1 MNIRKLFLKK
11 SVATET
17 LYFLLSNIA
26 FAFIPFLLLPF
37 LTEVLSTQE
46 YGQIAIFSLLTAVV
60 STFVGLNLHGAIAV
74 YCHKYK
80 EDINDYIQNSIYIST
95 FVLFLSILL
104 VYIFNSFLVQFTGLN
119 TEYLFYVP
127 LVSYFQHNINL
138 YLVKIQNDFNAKLY
152 AYLKV
157 SQGVF
162 EGLLTYVLVYEY
174 EMGVIGRIYSAVFIS
189 VIYFLF
195 IFWTNSKEIKSFKLN
210 ILFSKKLLNFGIP
223 LIPHAFFTI
232 VMSISDRF
240 IIANKL
246 NLSEAGI
253 YMLGIQLASA
263 IVILNDSINRA
274 FKPWLYNLLKDI
286 TAEKKIR
293 IVKFSYFYTVLN
305 IFLSICYYL
314 IIMFIFDLIIDP
326 KFSEVKS
333 ILHILILGGCFVG
346 FYYNFA
352 SFLFFYNRNFIL
364 SVATSIIGIC
374 ALLLNLAFISNY
386 GLPFA
391 AIIYA
396 LSQFVLFIFCFVIS
410 ASIMPLPWTY
420 FLKK

>member
-1 MNIRKLFLKK
+1 MNIRKLFQKK

-17 LYFLLSNIA
+17 LYFLLSNVA

-37 LTEVLSTQE
+37 LTEVLSTEE
-46 YGQIAIFSLLTAVV
+46 YGQIAIFSLLTAVF

-80 EDINDYIQNSIYIST
+80 EDVNDYIQNSIYIST

-104 VYIFNSFLVQFTGLN
+104 VFIFNSFLVQFTGLKN
-119 TEYLFYVP
+119 EYLFYVP

-138 YLVKIQNDFNAKLY
+138 YLVKIQNDFNANLY

-157 SQGVF
+157 SQGIC
-162 EGLLTYVLVYEY
+162 EGLSTYVLVYEY

-210 ILFSKKLLNFGIP
+210 ILFSRKLLNFGIP

-246 NLSEAGI
+246 NLSEKVIIHKPTLEINKLYQEAYLVVNISKRPEGFGRTI
-253 YMLGIQLASA
+253 SEALSSAKVVIAPNQGGTKEQLYKFDRNLLFNVNSYNSFEKAFKYVLKNYQLISKRGRTYVKKNFSSA
-263 IVILNDSINRA
+263 IMC
-274 FKPWLYNLLKDI
+274 
-286 TAEKKIR
+286 KK
-293 IVKFSYFYTVLN
+293 T
-305 IFLSICYYL
+305 
-314 IIMFIFDLIIDP
+314 FDVY
-326 KFSEVKS
+326 SELV
-333 ILHILILGGCFVG
+333 
-346 FYYNFA
+346 N
-352 SFLFFYNRNFIL
+352 
-364 SVATSIIGIC
+364 
-374 ALLLNLAFISNY
+374 
-386 GLPFA
+386 
-391 AIIYA
+391 
-396 LSQFVLFIFCFVIS
+396 Q
-410 ASIMPLPWTY
+410 
-420 FLKK
+420 